1 MRLPVRFYRMY
12 PKHSPLG
19 YQHETLELSS
29 AETALLIVDV
39 YGKGFEP
46 SELKGSVLPSF
57 YESEPENDQIVSDL
71 IPAVK
76 SLALEKDMK
85 VFYLTNYLS
94 NALSENNEWRQM
106 SIRTCGVDV
115 LDAWQEPNDILRH
128 SKVIAPGNE
137 SILIKKQMY
146 SGFFETELESAL
158 RNAGVKNLIAVGFD
172 ANICLKYTLTDA
184 MYRNFRVVVLRD
196 CVRTM
201 EFPETESGNWANFM
215 AIRHIET
222 AIGYTSTSAE
232 FVKAAQS
239 DG

>member
-1 MRLPVRFYRMY
+1 MRLSARYYRMY

-19 YQHETLELSS
+19 YQEDLLELSRS
-29 AETALLIVDV
+29 DTALLIVDV
-39 YGKGFEP
+39 YGKGFGP
-46 SELKGSVLPSF
+46 SELGDSSLPSF
-57 YESEPENDQIVSDL
+57 YEAEPENDRIVSEL
-71 IPAVK
+71 IPSVK
-76 SLALEKDMK
+76 EAALKNEMK

-94 NALSENNEWRQM
+94 SALNENNEWRQM

-115 LDAWQEPNDILRH
+115 LDTWTEPNDILRH
-128 SKVIAPGNE
+128 SKVIAPGKE
-137 SILIKKQMY
+137 SVLIRKQMY

-158 RNAGVKNLIAVGFD
+158 RNSGIKNLIAVGFD

-201 EFPETESGNWANFM
+201 EFPETEAENWANFM

-222 AIGYTSTSAE
+222 AIGYTSTSSE
-232 FVKAAQS
+232 FIAAARS
-239 DG
+239 ES

>member
-1 MRLPVRFYRMY
+1 MRLPARFYRMY
-12 PKHSPLG
+12 PKHAPLG

-29 AETALLIVDV
+29 LDTALLVVDV
-39 YGKGFEP
+39 YGKGFED
-46 SELKGSVLPSF
+46 SELGESELPSF
-57 YESEPENDQIVSDL
+57 YEPEPENDRIVSEL
-71 IPAVK
+71 IPEVK
-76 SLALEKDMK
+76 RAALGNGLKI
-85 VFYLTNYLS
+85 FYLTNYLS
-94 NALSENNEWRQM
+94 SALSENNEWRQM

-128 SKVIAPGNE
+128 SKVIAPGEE
-137 SILIKKQMY
+137 SVLIKKQMY

-158 RNAGVKNLIAVGFD
+158 RNAGIKNLIAVGFD

-232 FVKAAQS
+232 FVEAARG
-239 DG
+239 D